1 MSYSSEFSEKELM
14 KDLLMCEKQVTSY
27 YNAGISESTST
38 GFRDSLNTCLSNVQS
53 CQFELLDA
61 MSQRGWNQIKEAP
74 SSHIEDAKR
83 KFSKLFSE
91 LS

>member
-1 MSYSSEFSEKELM
+1 MSYSSEFSEKELI

-27 YNAGISESTST
+27 YNTGISESTST
-38 GFRDSLNTCLSNVQS
+38 GFRDSLNACLNNVQS

-61 MSQRGWNQIKEAP
+61 MSQRGWNPIKEAP
-74 SSHIEDAKR
+74 PSDVESAKR
-83 KFSKLFSE
+83 KFSKLFNE